1 MSTAPRPRS
10 QYINLVDAKLLKVRE
25 RLSGV
30 VLLSVMAAGV
40 TLVGLHYA
48 VEKYRLQREVT
59 AMATQSTLDEA
70 ATAPVG
76 LPAAFLS
83 KQEQLKRE
91 ETLREALNQGGDLP
105 GQSGALLSAVAQAL
119 PASMWLTDLQVLGAK
134 TLVIAGGSL
143 ERPALASFAQR
154 LEASDA
160 LKGTPIGIV
169 QFEPRAGRNDGGD
182 GAGASDDALQEARDD
197 AAAAPVVTHYSFT
210 LASRTQSQSAAPGA
224 RP

>member
-1 MSTAPRPRS
+1 MSTLVRPRS
-10 QYINLVDAKLLKVRE
+10 QYINLVDAKLLRVRE

-48 VEKYRLQREVT
+48 VEKYRLQRELT
-59 AMATQSTLDEA
+59 AMATQSTLAET

-76 LPAAFLS
+76 LPAAFVS

-134 TLVIAGGSL
+134 SLVIAGGSL

-169 QFEPRAGRNDGGD
+169 QFEPRAGRNDASD
-182 GAGASDDALQEARDD
+182 GSGASDDALQGSRDE
-197 AAAAPVVTHYSFT
+197 AAAAPVVTHFSFI
-210 LASRTQSQSAAPGA
+210 LASRAQATANGA